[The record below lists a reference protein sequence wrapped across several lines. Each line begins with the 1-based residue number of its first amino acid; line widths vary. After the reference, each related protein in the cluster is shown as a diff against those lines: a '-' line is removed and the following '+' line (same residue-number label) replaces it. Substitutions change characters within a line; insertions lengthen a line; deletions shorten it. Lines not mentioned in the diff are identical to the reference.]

1 MGGPLAADLRPL
13 SGPAAV
19 FGRGP
24 SEGCLPSPGAAFPLR
39 GLPFLSGD
47 CLSSPGEAFLSE

>member
-24 SEGCLPSPGAAFPLR
+24 SGGCLPSPG
-39 GLPFLSGD
+39 D
-47 CLSSPGEAFLSE
+47 AFLSE